1 MMRNNISNE
10 ERKEKFRTIWKW
22 AYRLRSVVLAI
33 PVAAAAVI
41 MAIYNLATLPEMV
54 GINIQADGEYAQ
66 MVSKGLVVMGP
77 LALTLVCL
85 LLTFC
90 SRKVLYPWLISVFSL
105 ALPLLFMLTNIF
117 PG

>member
-1 MMRNNISNE
+1 MGKKISKE
-10 ERKEKFRTIWKW
+10 ERMETLRTIWKW

-41 MAIYNLATLPEMV
+41 LAIYNLATLPDMV
-54 GINIQADGEYAQ
+54 GFNLQANGEYAQ
-66 MVSKGLVVMGP
+66 MISKGLVVMGP
-77 LALTLVCL
+77 LALTAVCL

-90 SRKVLYPWLISVFSL
+90 SKKVLYPWLISVFSL